1 MRYARLI
8 TSTNTVCA
16 QTFHVSNG
24 DYLLSMGVSQ
34 VLGSLLMGDLT
45 SLSELVSEGKSGSF
59 FYFSYDQRYMVKTIS
74 SAEARTLRR
83 SLQDY
88 HAHVKKF
95 QVRVRGGSRLLWRLL

>member
-1 MRYARLI
+1 
-8 TSTNTVCA
+8 
-16 QTFHVSNG
+16 
-24 DYLLSMGVSQ
+24 MGVSQ

-95 QVRVRGGSRLLWRLL
+95 QVRLTYAF

>member
-1 MRYARLI
+1 
-8 TSTNTVCA
+8 
-16 QTFHVSNG
+16 
-24 DYLLSMGVSQ
+24 MGVSQ

-83 SLQDY
+83 TLQEY
-88 HAHVKKF
+88 HEHVKKF
-95 QVRVRGGSRLLWRLL
+95 PVRVHTIFGNARC